1 LDASDALTLSNFRFA
16 VGSFDSWLQLLGC
29 LDELGRKGFP
39 FQNFN
44 CLALQRVFVGRTFA
58 SQMQM
63 PVPIKELAFPEG
75 LVCCS
80 AGLLHD
86 CLCRRLAEGAG
97 SLEDALSCWLVPRHA
112 EYFQRVVENGKI
124 QLWIRLLDAADE
136 RRAYRSLLASSSN
149 SVGVHDLAVR
159 PCSSV
164 VLN

>member
-1 LDASDALTLSNFRFA
+1 MTLSNFRFA
-16 VGSFDSWLQLLGC
+16 VGSFNSWLQFLGC
-29 LDELGRKGFP
+29 LDELGREGVP

-58 SQMQM
+58 SQMKM
-63 PVPIKELAFPEG
+63 PVPVKELAFRGG

-86 CLCRRLAEGAG
+86 CLRRRLAEGAE

-112 EYFQRVVENGKI
+112 EFFQRVVENGKI

-136 RRAYRSLLASSSN
+136 RRAYRSLLASSSS
-149 SVGVHDLAVR
+149 SVGVHDLAAR
-159 PCSSV
+159 PCSSAAID
-164 VLN
+164 